1 MIFSLKNPLL
11 TDPEHGNQ
19 EDYLW
24 GQSNEPGT
32 YYSWVQYISPA
43 VQLSGKPSIVE
54 ISNGI
59 ELQMF
64 KGPNRQEMLYRVKF
78 KGPKP
83 TRVAL
88 KPAYC
93 LFLSFGH
100 EGGSSSQVKYW
111 YKDKFMTILEWP
123 DKKSYL
129 AILRQQN
136 YLKDEHRFWSRQQ
149 S

>member
-1 MIFSLKNPLL
+1 MIFTMKNPLL

-19 EDYLW
+19 EDYVW
-24 GQSNEPGT
+24 GQSNEVGT

-43 VQLSGKPSIVE
+43 VQLAGKPIIME
-54 ISNGI
+54 IANGV

-64 KGPNRQEMLYRVKF
+64 KGPIRQEMLYRIRF
-78 KGPKP
+78 KGQKP
-83 TRVAL
+83 LRLAQ
-88 KPAYC
+88 KPPYC
-93 LFLSFGH
+93 LFFSFGT
-100 EGGSSSQVKYW
+100 EGGPSNTVKYW
-111 YKDKFMTILEWP
+111 YRDKFMTLLEWP
-123 DKKSYL
+123 DKKSFL